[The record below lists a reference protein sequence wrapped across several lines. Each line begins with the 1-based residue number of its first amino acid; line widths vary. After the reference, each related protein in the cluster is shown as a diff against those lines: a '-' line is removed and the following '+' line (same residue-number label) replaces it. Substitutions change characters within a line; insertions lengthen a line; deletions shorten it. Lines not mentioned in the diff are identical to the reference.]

1 MMKKLLL
8 PILPVILAATL
19 NAQVSV
25 QLVPVATGLSD
36 VVGLAH
42 ANDERLFCVLRPGTI
57 RIIQNEAV
65 VATPFLSITS
75 LVQSSGT
82 EQGLLGLAFDPAYSE
97 NGYFYVH
104 YTATGNVSTIAR
116 YQVSESDPNVADPAS
131 AQVIYTYQQPQG
143 NHNGGDVQF
152 GPDGYL
158 YFSLGE
164 GGGGGDSQNNAQ
176 NLNNPLGAILRIN
189 VHPEEGVYSIP
200 ESNPFATAGGGV
212 RPEIWAYGL
221 RNPWRM
227 GFDALTGDFWTGDVG
242 QNAWEEIDFW
252 PAGEEFNSGP
262 NFGWRCYEGLVPFSP
277 GGCGAAEEYVFP
289 VAVHPNGPWLSIIG
303 GRVYRGTQFPSLYGR
318 YIYTDYSVGQ
328 IWSLLPD
335 GEGGWENEMILASQ
349 GAGIVVI
356 SENHE
361 LELFLGN
368 RNNGT
373 VYKLVDPTV
382 EVREERQP
390 MLNIYPVPAREQ
402 LIVEGELQGVREMM
416 LFDAAGRQVA
426 ARSIATDVVRA
437 TLQVEH
443 LNAGAYV
450 LVLNDASGRQ
460 VARRLVSV
468 MK

>member
-1 MMKKLLL
+1 
-8 PILPVILAATL
+8 
-19 NAQVSV
+19 
-25 QLVPVATGLSD
+25 
-36 VVGLAH
+36 
-42 ANDERLFCVLRPGTI
+42 
-57 RIIQNEAV
+57 
-65 VATPFLSITS
+65 
-75 LVQSSGT
+75 
-82 EQGLLGLAFDPAYSE
+82 
-97 NGYFYVH
+97 
-104 YTATGNVSTIAR
+104 
-116 YQVSESDPNVADPAS
+116 
-131 AQVIYTYQQPQG
+131 
-143 NHNGGDVQF
+143 
-152 GPDGYL
+152 
-158 YFSLGE
+158 
-164 GGGGGDSQNNAQ
+164 
-176 NLNNPLGAILRIN
+176 
-189 VHPEEGVYSIP
+189 
-200 ESNPFATAGGGV
+200 
-212 RPEIWAYGL
+212 
-221 RNPWRM
+221 
-227 GFDALTGDFWTGDVG
+227 
-242 QNAWEEIDFW
+242 
-252 PAGEEFNSGP
+252 
-262 NFGWRCYEGLVPFSP
+262 
-277 GGCGAAEEYVFP
+277 
-289 VAVHPNGPWLSIIG
+289 
-303 GRVYRGTQFPSLYGR
+303 
-318 YIYTDYSVGQ
+318 VGQ